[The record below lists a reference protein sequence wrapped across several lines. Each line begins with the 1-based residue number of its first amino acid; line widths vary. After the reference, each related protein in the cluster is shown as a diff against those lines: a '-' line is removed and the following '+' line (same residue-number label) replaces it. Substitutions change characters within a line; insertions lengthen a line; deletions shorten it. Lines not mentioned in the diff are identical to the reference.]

1 MAAGLPGVNAWRTQ
15 SNRAVRPTRGTLRE
29 PKARAML
36 TETDQE
42 EEAFE
47 AGRSATPPAAVSPSL
62 SDFPPLSAP
71 PAQPTLASQ
80 RPGPS
85 GSAPTRG
92 LSPSPLRRTSNR
104 PPVNRLSSLF
114 PVADVL
120 LAAAHSDKPVTDHE
134 HDVIRNMLCE
144 LLGVSELPE
153 RLEQRIQSFEPTGQ
167 DINTL
172 VNELTS
178 AGPIGRHSMIEL
190 TREVCDADGDLDLSE
205 DRFML
210 ALSLA
215 LKLDPSEVGHLV
227 YDTPFRGFKRVI
239 KRAEDL
245 VLGIVFLAI
254 TALPMLVIAAAIKLT
269 SKGPVLFKQPRHG
282 ENGVEFNVLKFRSMS
297 VMEQGANVM
306 QAQRNDPRITK
317 VGAFIRRT
325 SLDELPQFLNVII
338 GNMSLVG
345 PRPHAI
351 AHNAL
356 YRTKILEYMRRHMVK
371 PGITGWAQV
380 NGFRGETDTVEKMV
394 SRVEH
399 DLQYIR
405 TWSLWLDIKIVFLTV
420 FGRKVRQNA
429 Y

>member
-1 MAAGLPGVNAWRTQ
+1 MLSRTE
-15 SNRAVRPTRGTLRE
+15 SE
-29 PKARAML
+29 
-36 TETDQE
+36 QE
-42 EEAFE
+42 EDASE
-47 AGRSATPPAAVSPSL
+47 AGRAPVMAPLESSSSL
-62 SDFPPLSAP
+62 TDFPALSAP
-71 PAQPTLASQ
+71 P
-80 RPGPS
+80 PS
-85 GSAPTRG
+85 PVGSAGNVPVDSLPTRS
-92 LSPSPLRRTSNR
+92 LAPSPTRRTSNR

-120 LAAAHSDKPVTDHE
+120 LAAAHSDRPVSGRE
-134 HDVIRNMLCE
+134 HDVIRHMLCE

-153 RLEQRIQSFEPTGQ
+153 RLEHRIQNFEPTGL

-172 VNELTS
+172 VNELTN

-215 LKLDPSEVGHLV
+215 LKLDPREVGHLV
-227 YDTPFRGFKRVI
+227 YGTPFKGVNRVI
-239 KRAEDL
+239 KRLEDI
-245 VLGIVFLAI
+245 VLGCVFLAM
-254 TALPMLVIAAAIKLT
+254 TALPMLIIAAAIKLT

-297 VMEQGANVM
+297 VMEKGANVL
-306 QAQRNDPRITK
+306 QAQRNDPRITR

-325 SLDELPQFLNVII
+325 SLDELPQFLNVIL